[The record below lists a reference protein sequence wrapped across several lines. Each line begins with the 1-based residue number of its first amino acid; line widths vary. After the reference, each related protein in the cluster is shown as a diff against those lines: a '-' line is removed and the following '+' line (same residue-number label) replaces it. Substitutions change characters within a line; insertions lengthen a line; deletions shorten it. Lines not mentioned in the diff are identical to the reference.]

1 MAQGFSPADKLVKIR
16 DFTPAE
22 IANGQRV
29 RVEFGNLAKF
39 DTQGRRLF
47 CTGFALKAMV
57 ETRVS
62 EIADGANTRE
72 LLGAFGKFAMHAAGV
87 PLFEGNIDGRHLQD
101 DVRYRLGAKAPIFGA
116 EETLDA
122 GSDGGHWSLIIAY
135 PFGDPWAPSGSRR
148 NDLAIPLGLLDH
160 RRESRDVLEFD
171 VQAPPGLQG
180 KGVTTA
186 VLSLTAYAMVRS
198 EITPIVGALP
208 RLIETRQTQLFE
220 AMERS
225 SADRDARL
233 DYAVIRHRPEDEEGE
248 DISVYQGLSVRHGQD
263 QWLVAQD
270 ADEAVGAL
278 YSVYDG
284 LDQALIGELI
294 SHTLPIAVMPPCSD
308 ISEGAAYPIYWD
320 IESRGDNRFTRIMR
334 RERITMR
341 TVERQAAAAV
351 QGVPIS
357 EAVPEVKPEKFQS
370 STVTPDFIP
379 QRIRRGAV
387 NLVGGGGR
395 PQPRSIAERR
405 AAKRR
410 AR

>member
-22 IANGQRV
+22 IAIGQRV

-39 DTQGRRLF
+39 DSQGRRLF
-47 CTGFALKAMV
+47 CTGFVLRARLAV
-57 ETRVS
+57 PANEYS
-62 EIADGANTRE
+62 ESVQE
-72 LLGAFGKFAMHAAGV
+72 LLGTFGKFAMHAAGV

-101 DVRYRLGAKAPIFGA
+101 DVRYRLGAKAPIFTGEGTLGDVGGA
-116 EETLDA
+116 ETFL
-122 GSDGGHWSLIIAY
+122 HIAY

-171 VQAPPGLQG
+171 VQVPPGLDG
-180 KGVTTA
+180 LNVE
-186 VLSLTAYAMVRS
+186 VESLTAYAMVRS

-233 DYAVIRHRPEDEEGE
+233 DYAVIRHRREDEEGE
-248 DISVYQGLSVRHGQD
+248 DISVYKGLSVRHGQD

-270 ADEAVGAL
+270 AGEAIGAL

-284 LDQALIGELI
+284 LDQALIGDLI
-294 SHTLPIAVMPPCSD
+294 SNTLPIAVMPPCSD

-320 IESRGDNRFTRIMR
+320 IESRGENRFTRVMR

-379 QRIRRGAV
+379 QRIRRGVA
-387 NLVGGGGR
+387 NLIGGGR
-395 PQPRSIAERR
+395 PRPRTIAERR
-405 AAKRR
+405 AAKR
-410 AR
+410 ARR

>member
-22 IANGQRV
+22 IAIGQRV

-39 DTQGRRLF
+39 DSQGRRLF
-47 CTGFALKAMV
+47 CTGFVLRAHLTVGTTEGTNA
-57 ETRVS
+57 S
-62 EIADGANTRE
+62 TRE
-72 LLGAFGKFAMHAAGV
+72 LLGTFGKFAMHAAGV

-101 DVRYRLGAKAPIFGA
+101 DVRYRLGAKAPIFLP
-116 EETLDA
+116 EETLD
-122 GSDGGHWSLIIAY
+122 GGHPGDIVLHIAY

-171 VQAPPGLQG
+171 VQAPPGLWNQ
-180 KGVTTA
+180 GVTVA
-186 VLSLTAYAMVRS
+186 VESLTAYAMVRS

-248 DISVYQGLSVRHGQD
+248 DISVYRGLSVRHGQD

-270 ADEAVGAL
+270 ADEAIGAL

-284 LDQALIGELI
+284 LDQALIGDLI
-294 SHTLPIAVMPPCSD
+294 SNTLPIAVMPPRSD

-320 IESRGDNRFTRIMR
+320 IESRGDNRFTRVMR

-357 EAVPEVKPEKFQS
+357 EAVPEVKPEKFES

-379 QRIRRGAV
+379 QRIRRGVA
-387 NLVGGGGR
+387 NLIRGGGR
-395 PQPRSIAERR
+395 PRPRSIAERR

>member
-22 IANGQRV
+22 IAIGQRV

-47 CTGFALKAMV
+47 CTGFVLRAHLTV
-57 ETRVS
+57 GTTEGT
-62 EIADGANTRE
+62 DANTRE
-72 LLGAFGKFAMHAAGV
+72 LLGTFGKFAMHAAGV
-87 PLFEGNIDGRHLQD
+87 PLFEGNVDGRHLQD
-101 DVRYRLGAKAPIFGA
+101 DVRYRLGAKAPIFIY
-116 EETLDA
+116 EDA
-122 GSDGGHWSLIIAY
+122 LHGGNPGDFVLHIAY

-171 VQAPPGLQG
+171 VQAPPGLWNQ
-180 KGVTTA
+180 GVTVA
-186 VLSLTAYAMVRS
+186 VESLTAYAMVRA

-248 DISVYQGLSVRHGQD
+248 DISVYYGLSVRHGQD

-270 ADEAVGAL
+270 ADEAIGAL

-284 LDQALIGELI
+284 LDQALIGDLI
-294 SHTLPIAVMPPCSD
+294 SKTLPIAVMPPCSD

-320 IESRGDNRFTRIMR
+320 IESRGDNRFTRVMR

-379 QRIRRGAV
+379 QRIRRGVA
-387 NLVGGGGR
+387 NLIGGGR
-395 PQPRSIAERR
+395 PRPRTIAERR
-405 AAKRR
+405 AAKR
-410 AR
+410 ARR